1 MCIVKKYTRKTW
13 ETESN
18 IMGLIF
24 SIGVVWLTYQ
34 IINSINVVTVS
45 KKPRTRLRIYKK
57 SDINAA

>member
-1 MCIVKKYTRKTW
+1 
-13 ETESN
+13 
-18 IMGLIF
+18 MGLIF

>member
-1 MCIVKKYTRKTW
+1 
-13 ETESN
+13 
-18 IMGLIF
+18 MGLIF

-34 IINSINVVTVS
+34 IINSINVVTVL